1 MKHNP
6 IPTLLA
12 IFSLLPGCTTDPS
25 AEPTPVPNNAPLP
38 AASHTVSEEQ
48 ALEELRAV
56 LEVID
61 TPSEGTDKTR
71 SRTIRSVKNIA
82 RISDG
87 MPAAT
92 RSSAASGV
100 EDLLY
105 IVNFEDDAGYA
116 ILGAD
121 DRLAPVYAITDE
133 GHLTSEE
140 WLYAVSATPEEAEA
154 DGELVFPLQMVAQ
167 AAAAGV
173 GGPISG
179 IGGIGSDGPGGW
191 ITPPPSGLLRI
202 ERSEDRR
209 VGFYLP
215 PQIPVT
221 LHQGYPCN
229 ALCPVKSGKHC
240 LAGCTAIA
248 LTQILLANYHKH
260 ESIIESIKGT
270 PIDWSKIEKTF
281 TNKKLLESDKLEKK
295 PLTPEAQ
302 EVAKLVREVGRL
314 LKIDYGLSSSGAWNQ
329 RLEDVLEQLH
339 YQGVHDWA
347 YQFSKVSQM
356 LLERK
361 MTTVVSGKNT
371 VGTKKRHAFNLDG
384 WLEREWTDTY
394 YYINGHTSEVIN
406 KDQLIHCNF
415 GWGGKCNGYYHYG
428 AFDLRNG
435 AAKLPDNIKEKDDSN
450 VTDNIY
456 YDMTLIVTYTR
467 HP

>member
-1 MKHNP
+1 MKHKLL
-6 IPTLLA
+6 PTLLA
-12 IFSLLPGCTTDPS
+12 ISSLLPGCTADPP
-25 AEPTPVPNNAPLP
+25 AEPAPAPNNDLLP
-38 AASHTVSEEQ
+38 TTTHTVSEEQ
-48 ALEELRAV
+48 ALWELNAV

-61 TPSEGTDKTR
+61 SPSGTTDRTR
-71 SRTIRSVKNIA
+71 SRAIRSVKNIS

-100 EDLLY
+100 EELLY

-121 DRLAPVYAITDE
+121 DRLAPVYAIMDE
-133 GHLTSEE
+133 GNLTCEE
-140 WLYAVSATPEEAEA
+140 WQYAVSATPEEAEA

-173 GGPISG
+173 GGPIGS
-179 IGGIGSDGPGGW
+179 IGGIGSNGPGNW
-191 ITPPPSGLLRI
+191 ITPPPSGLLRV

-260 ESIIESIKGT
+260 GSLIESIKGT

-281 TNKKLLESDKLEKK
+281 TNKKLLERDKLEEK

-302 EVAKLVREVGRL
+302 EVAKLVHEVGRL

-339 YQGVHDWA
+339 YQGVHDWT

-361 MTTVVSGKNT
+361 MTTVVSGKNM

-415 GWGGKCNGYYHYG
+415 GWGGACNGYYHYG

-435 AAKLPDNIKEKDDSN
+435 APEITKNLQENGDYRAKG
-450 VTDNIY
+450 NIY